1 MRRYQRNIQ
10 WTRCHIV
17 KFLKLFQNLRANK
30 QHGLD
35 EIQQSKYINCLENCT
50 QRAVL
55 SVSLSKWID
64 VLNEFLQDSVMDLVQ
79 FNIFIKDLDEIGSML
94 IQFADETKVRQRLY

>member
-1 MRRYQRNIQ
+1 MQTVQ
-10 WTRCHIV
+10 KIV
-17 KFLKLFQNLRANK
+17 L
-30 QHGLD
+30 
-35 EIQQSKYINCLENCT
+35 
-50 QRAVL
+50 RAVL

-64 VLNEFLQDSVMDLVQ
+64 VLNKLLQDSVMDWVQ